1 MTNRVVTAHIP
12 DALARRLDGHAIRID
27 RPRGW
32 VLKTALE
39 DYLALDEERHRQT
52 LAALAEVDAG
62 TTVDHA
68 DVRAWATTLTGR
80 RRKGRAGKS
89 ARG

>member
-12 DALARRLDGHAIRID
+12 ETMAKRLDGLASRLD

-32 VLKTALE
+32 VVKEAIE
-39 DYLALDEERHRQT
+39 GYLALDAERHRQT
-52 LAALAEVDAG
+52 LAALVEVDAG

-68 DVRAWATTLTGR
+68 DVKVWAAGLATSQRKLR
-80 RRKGRAGKS
+80 RR
-89 ARG
+89 

>member
-12 DALARRLDGHAIRID
+12 EALAKRLDGLAGRLD

-32 VLKTALE
+32 VVKEAIE

-68 DVRAWATTLTGR
+68 DVKAWAAGLATSHRKVR
-80 RRKGRAGKS
+80 RR
-89 ARG
+89 

>member
-12 DALARRLDGHAIRID
+12 ETLAKRLDGLAGRLD

-32 VLKTALE
+32 VVKVAIE

-62 TTVDHA
+62 KTVDHA
-68 DVRAWATTLTGR
+68 DVKAWAAGLAVPQRKVR
-80 RRKGRAGKS
+80 RR
-89 ARG
+89 